1 MKKVWRDTPTS
12 LMKAGVKLT
21 AVTDRGDR
29 LKWTVC
35 LLLLLATVMNY
46 FDRQVL
52 SLTATKLIAEFHL
65 SEEGFG
71 HVVSAFRYS
80 YAFVQLFGGWIV
92 DAYGARTVFPV
103 AVGIWSMAGILT
115 AFAPTLSAIV
125 GCRFLL
131 GVGEAFNWPCALKT
145 TERLLEPA
153 DRPLANGIFNSGTA
167 LGAMLA
173 PVVVT
178 ISVSKWGWRSPFIFT
193 GALGVVWIFLWLRF
207 TRTRSCDLAG
217 RRTAFARVPAIFAA
231 IARKKSFWLLVTSAV
246 IVNSV
251 SYFLADWIPLYLQ
264 TERGFSF
271 GIGNMLSILVYAGL
285 DVGNLITGVF
295 ARAATRHGVSIRRAR
310 TLSLLASCI
319 LMSCAIPVGFTHY
332 RYLALGCI
340 VLTAVGVAGF
350 LVIYLTLVQEVE
362 PLHVGA
368 AAGMLGGLGNLFYG
382 LISPYIGHLA
392 DLGQT
397 RLTFLLV
404 GMLPWLAFFTIYQA
418 ARMKPIA
425 P

>member
-1 MKKVWRDTPTS
+1 
-12 LMKAGVKLT
+12 MKAGVKQT
-21 AVTDRGDR
+21 VVTDRGSS

-92 DAYGARTVFPV
+92 DAYGPRTVFPA
-103 AVGIWSMAGILT
+103 AVGLWSTAGILT
-115 AFAPTLSAIV
+115 AFAPTLSAI
-125 GCRFLL
+125 GACRFLL

-178 ISVSKWGWRSPFIFT
+178 LSVSKWGWRSPFIVT
-193 GALGVVWIFLWLRF
+193 GALGIVWILLWSRF
-207 TRTRSCDLAG
+207 TRARSLDLAG
-217 RRTAFARVPAIFAA
+217 RSTTFAHVPVVFLA

-246 IVNSV
+246 IVNGV

-264 TERGFSF
+264 TERGFTF

-285 DVGNLITGVF
+285 DIGNLVTGFF
-295 ARAATRHGVSIRRAR
+295 ARIAAYHGIGAGRAR
-310 TLSLLASCI
+310 ILSLFVSCI
-319 LMSCAIPVGFTHY
+319 LMTCAIPVGFADS
-332 RYLALGCI
+332 RYVALGCI
-340 VLTAVGVAGF
+340 VLTAIGVAGF
-350 LVIYLTLVQEVE
+350 LVIYLTLVQEVD

-368 AAGMLGGLGNLFYG
+368 AAGMLGGLGNLVYG

-397 RLTFLLV
+397 KLTFLLIGV
-404 GMLPWLAFFTIYQA
+404 LPWLAFFTIYQA
-418 ARMKPIA
+418 ARMKPA
-425 P
+425 GA